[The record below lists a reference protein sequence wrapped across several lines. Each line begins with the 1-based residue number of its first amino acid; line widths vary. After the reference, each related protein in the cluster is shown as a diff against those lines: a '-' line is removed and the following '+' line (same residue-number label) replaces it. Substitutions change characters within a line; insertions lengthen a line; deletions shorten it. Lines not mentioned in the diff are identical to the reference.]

1 LLAFEQLSGL
11 KINFHKSE
19 LFYFGDAQDEENHY
33 AELFGC
39 GFGQFPICY
48 LGIPKKIGG

>member
-1 LLAFEQLSGL
+1 VAFEQLPSL

-19 LFYFGDAQDEENHY
+19 LFYFGEAQDSVADY

-39 GFGQFPICY
+39 GQGQFPI
-48 LGIPKKIGG
+48 